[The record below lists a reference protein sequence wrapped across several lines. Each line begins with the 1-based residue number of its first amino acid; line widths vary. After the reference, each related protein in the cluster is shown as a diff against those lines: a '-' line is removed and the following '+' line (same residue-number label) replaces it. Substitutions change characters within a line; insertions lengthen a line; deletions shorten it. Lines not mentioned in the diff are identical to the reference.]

1 MRSKPSPFSPHRP
14 ESPMANQPESAP
26 HPPAPDGSARILG
39 ERLREARLTSGLT
52 LQELAM
58 RTGCTKGYLSQ
69 IETGRRD
76 SPPSRSLL
84 EKLEASVGLEAGT
97 LTALADWLA
106 TPEPVKRQVER
117 MRHSQSQAKAAAT
130 KLRAM
135 VGTGALDEAF
145 RSGELQNV
153 VRRLSDAG
161 DDGQPK
167 ASPSATLRALTG
179 LDRMRV
185 LPAQVPVINKVAA
198 GYPTEFTD
206 LGYPAQIADEYVSVP
221 GVTDPDAFAARVCGE
236 SMLPDYREGDLVV
249 FSPLADTTPGSD
261 CFVRLERDDETTFK
275 RVFFETDGDGAELI
289 RLQPLN
295 PSFAPKVV
303 DREAVAG
310 MYKAVYVVRALG

>member
-1 MRSKPSPFSPHRP
+1 MRPEAAPFSPHRP
-14 ESPMANQPESAP
+14 ESPMANQLESAP
-26 HPPAPDGSARILG
+26 HSPAPDGSARILG
-39 ERLREARLTSGLT
+39 ERLREARLASGLT
-52 LQELAM
+52 LQELAG

-76 SPPSRSLL
+76 SAPSRALL

-97 LTALADWLA
+97 LTTLADWLA
-106 TPEPVKRQVER
+106 TPEPVRRQVER

-145 RSGELQNV
+145 RSGELHNL

-236 SMLPDYREGDLVV
+236 SMLPEYKEGDLVV

-275 RVFFETDGDGAELI
+275 RVFFETGDDGAELI

-295 PSFAPKVV
+295 PRFAAKVV
-303 DREAVAG
+303 DREAIAG
-310 MYKAVYVVRALG
+310 MYKAVYVVRAL

>member
-1 MRSKPSPFSPHRP
+1 MNPDPPSDH
-14 ESPMANQPESAP
+14 SA
-26 HPPAPDGSARILG
+26 ALLG
-39 ERLREARLTSGLT
+39 QRLREARHRAGLT
-52 LQELAM
+52 LQQLAE

-69 IETGRRD
+69 IENGRRD
-76 SPPSRSLL
+76 TAPSRALL
-84 EKLEASVGLEAGT
+84 ERFESALAIPPGS

-117 MRHSQSQAKAAAT
+117 MRHSQSQTKAAANR
-130 KLRAM
+130 LRAM

-145 RSGELQNV
+145 RTGELHTL
-153 VRRLSDAG
+153 VRRLSDAS
-161 DDGQPK
+161 DESPSAQQTK
-167 ASPSATLRALTG
+167 RPSATLRAAAGIERLS
-179 LDRMRV
+179 V

-206 LGYPAQIADEYVSVP
+206 LGYPARIADEYVSVP

-275 RVFFETDGDGAELI
+275 RVFFETGANGEELI

-295 PSFAPKVV
+295 AKFAPKVV

-310 MYKAVYVVRALG
+310 MYKAVFVVRALG

>member
-1 MRSKPSPFSPHRP
+1 MASTPPRPVHETSSERS
-14 ESPMANQPESAP
+14 AAL
-26 HPPAPDGSARILG
+26 LG
-39 ERLREARLTSGLT
+39 ERLRAARKAAGLT
-52 LQELAM
+52 LHQLAE

-69 IETGRRD
+69 IENGKREST
-76 SPPSRSLL
+76 PSRALV
-84 EKLEASVGLEAGT
+84 EKFEVALGLSGGT
-97 LTALADWLA
+97 LTAVADWLA

-117 MRHSQSQAKAAAT
+117 MRHSQSQAKAAANS
-130 KLRAM
+130 LRAM

-145 RSGELQNV
+145 RSGELHAL
-153 VRRLSDAG
+153 VRRLSDASDEPAEKG
-161 DDGQPK
+161 AK
-167 ASPSATLRALTG
+167 SPSASLRALAG
-179 LDRMRV
+179 LERVRV
-185 LPAQVPVINKVAA
+185 LTAQVPVINKVAA

-275 RVFFETDGDGAELI
+275 RVFFETDEGGVEMI

-295 PSFAPKVV
+295 PKFPAKVV
-303 DREAVAG
+303 EREAVAG
-310 MYKAVYVVRALG
+310 MYKAVFVVRSVG